1 MKEEP
6 VNQLPFAAEAC
17 PAESSCGDQLPS
29 VQISGDP
36 ATRTSVLQTAS
47 KNLLTSC
54 VHCGFCL
61 EVCPTYQLTGD
72 ENNSPRGRLRL
83 WREEA
88 EGRLAADPLTVA
100 YTQECVGCLA
110 CEPACPANV
119 PYGEILEQIRHK
131 HVDAHRSRPSWKLRF
146 AAAVAERPW
155 LFSFLSL
162 PVRGWRRL
170 GWLPHRLLFQGRPP
184 VVESTARYAARMM
197 QKHQPTG
204 PRVAL
209 LTGCLMEAVFR
220 EINFATIRVLI
231 ENNVRVIVPE
241 GQTCCGAMHEHLGL
255 PAVDGL
261 RNTNR
266 QAFSADAV
274 DAIVCNSSGC
284 GLALSKTLARKTLA
298 SKTLASNLP
307 TSDRHRQIPVLD
319 VLTFLGQRD
328 VVNRIRPQNSLARVY
343 VDLPCHLIH
352 GQRTPGIPENVLQA
366 MGLPWQLAP
375 QATECCGSGGTY
387 HLQQPQNARQILTG
401 KAAFLNEAQ
410 GDPVILATS
419 NHVCM
424 MQWNS
429 ALADG
434 IIQRPFSV
442 KHVIQLLD
450 PGDQLVVR
458 RPADYPGNRC

>member
-1 MKEEP
+1 MNGEP
-6 VNQLPFAAEAC
+6 VNHIPFNEGAC
-17 PAESSCGDQLPS
+17 SGQSSCGQPSCGDQLPTGPT
-29 VQISGDP
+29 SGD
-36 ATRTSVLQTAS
+36 AAARSSVLQRHS
-47 KNLLTSC
+47 DNLLTSC

-88 EGRLAADPLTVA
+88 EGRLAADPWTVA
-100 YTQECVGCLA
+100 YTAECVGCLA

-119 PYGEILEQIRHK
+119 PYGEILEQIRHQ
-131 HVDAHRSRPSWKLRF
+131 HVVEHRSRPPWKLRF
-146 AAAVAERPW
+146 AAAVAARPG

-162 PVRGWRRL
+162 PVRGLRRL
-170 GWLPHRLLFQGRPP
+170 GWLPHRLLFRGHPP
-184 VVESTARYAARMM
+184 VVESTSRYAARMM

-204 PRVAL
+204 PQVAL

-261 RNTNR
+261 RKTNR
-266 QAFSADAV
+266 QAFAADAV
-274 DAIVCNSSGC
+274 DVIVCNSSGC
-284 GLALSKTLARKTLA
+284 GLALSKSLTGDLQK
-298 SKTLASNLP
+298 
-307 TSDRHRQIPVLD
+307 QIPVLD
-319 VLTFLGQRD
+319 VLTFLGQLD
-328 VVNRIRPQNSLARVY
+328 VVHRIRPLDCSARVY

-352 GQRTPGIPENVLQA
+352 GQQAPGIPENVLNA
-366 MGLPWQLAP
+366 IGLPWQLAP
-375 QATECCGSGGTY
+375 LATECCGSGGTY
-387 HLQQPQNARQILTG
+387 HVQQPQNARRILEG

-429 ALADG
+429 ALANG
-434 IIQRPFSV
+434 IVHRPFSV
-442 KHVIQLLD
+442 QHVIQLLD
-450 PGDQLVVR
+450 PGDKLVVR
-458 RPADYPGNRC
+458 GAGWTQADRAWAGS